1 MADVSQGTVS
11 RGTGALLPRRKTGR
25 ESPGIQSVERAARM
39 LSLFTVEQPEL
50 SLTELTQQMGMSKAT
65 VHRYASTLRKTG
77 LLRFTSGRY
86 TLGPRI
92 VELSA
97 PALAGL
103 EVIKVAPPHLERLVE
118 QTAQTALLSV
128 WDGTAPVVVLIED
141 NTGRAIRIGVARG
154 RRLPLTSAEGMVFR
168 AFMADY
174 LPGPELEEIYRERI
188 AFFEDVAQ
196 GLVAYAAPV
205 FQGENIVAAMA
216 LVGTA
221 GAMRVDDHALAD
233 SRMALTLRDAADAL
247 SAELG
252 FRPSRPLA
260 GWEA

>member
-1 MADVSQGTVS
+1 
-11 RGTGALLPRRKTGR
+11 
-25 ESPGIQSVERAARM
+25 M

-50 SLTELTQQMGMSKAT
+50 SLAELTQQMGMSKAT
-65 VHRYASTLRKTG
+65 VHRYATTLRKTG
-77 LLRFTSGRY
+77 LLRFTGGRY

-103 EVIKVAPPHLERLVE
+103 EVIKVAPPHLHRLVE

-141 NTGRAIRIGVARG
+141 NTGRAFRIGVARG

-168 AFMADY
+168 TFMADY
-174 LPGPELEEIYRERI
+174 LRGPELEEIYRERI
-188 AFFEDVAQ
+188 GFFEDVAQ
-196 GLVAYAAPV
+196 GLMAFASPV
-205 FQGENIVAAMA
+205 FQGENIVAAVA
-216 LVGTA
+216 LVGTTE
-221 GAMRVDDHALAD
+221 ALRAD
-233 SRMALTLRDAADAL
+233 GQAPTQSRMAWTLRDAADAL

-252 FRPSRPLA
+252 FSPGRSLA